1 MAKGKDVDED
11 SMDEWGRYESV
22 EGAGRK
28 DDGNGKGV
36 SEEGQ

>member
-11 SMDEWGRYESV
+11 SMDEWGGYESV